1 MSFSIPTWLKQDDDL
16 MLGDRP
22 GSSDWFALSDEVGRG
37 RINHRRDVIKV
48 ESLLNQAGLFDLE
61 KLDGP
66 WGYANERLDA
76 PIKAYQKRNGLKV
89 DGFMRPDGETI
100 NRFRRDFG
108 DTFANFPAP
117 TPAMADAHHALREQG
132 EDGLLVDRW
141 PELKIN
147 LHPRLDPL
155 AAKAG
160 FDEWNDSWV
169 RHAIRANG
177 SFEGIPAELRKNIDV
192 DAVRGMVQARDMT
205 RRWEAQ
211 RPGEGNQ
218 FARAMLH
225 ALGDKPD
232 YQSAYLA
239 SEIPQGPPIGTLRP
253 DAAQRYAAMVEEG
266 RAERAADAQPGGEAT
281 ESPPIQI
288 AMGPG
293 TIREPDA
300 PITPFPDFTK
310 LADEDLQA
318 ILRQSD
324 RDLKDID
331 LKIGEAQDRLKSAD
345 AASQAIN
352 DKFFGRLPVDAARAA
367 TFATA
372 NAVRNPAAHVI
383 AAEAFGGPVGGA
395 AMTVPGVA
403 ASAAA
408 AAGVAAVGGNVL
420 RERDWSMSRAEA
432 TRAESELGRLGQ
444 EREAYDIW
452 LKAIRR
458 ELDMRNEVVR
468 GAISRGA

>member
-1 MSFSIPTWLKQDDDL
+1 
-16 MLGDRP
+16 
-22 GSSDWFALSDEVGRG
+22 
-37 RINHRRDVIKV
+37 
-48 ESLLNQAGLFDLE
+48 
-61 KLDGP
+61 
-66 WGYANERLDA
+66 
-76 PIKAYQKRNGLKV
+76 
-89 DGFMRPDGETI
+89 MRC
-100 NRFRRDFG
+100 
-108 DTFANFPAP
+108 
-117 TPAMADAHHALREQG
+117 REAA
-132 EDGLLVDRW
+132 
-141 PELKIN
+141 
-147 LHPRLDPL
+147 

-160 FDEWNDSWV
+160 LDEWNDSWV

-192 DAVRGMVQARDMT
+192 DAVRGMIQARDMT

-253 DAAQRYAAMVEEG
+253 DASQRYAAMVEEG

-352 DKFFGRLPVDAARAA
+352 DKYFGRLPVDAARAA

-372 NAVRNPAAHVI
+372 NAVRNPAARVI
-383 AAEAFGGPVGGA
+383 AAEALGGPVSGA